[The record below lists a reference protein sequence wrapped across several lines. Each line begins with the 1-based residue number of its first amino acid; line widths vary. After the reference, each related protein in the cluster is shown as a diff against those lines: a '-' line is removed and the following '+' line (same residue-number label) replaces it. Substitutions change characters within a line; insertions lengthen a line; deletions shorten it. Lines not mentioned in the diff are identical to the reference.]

1 MKDERGF
8 SLLET
13 LVALAILGV
22 AAAVF
27 LSSLATTSKATIINE
42 EQTLA
47 ESLVRSQVEYVKSC
61 TYQPGTSEYDVNP
74 ALTVPVNWSVP
85 PPAVA
90 PLHGSDD
97 GIQIVTVS
105 ALRNGETILSVETY
119 KVDR

>member
-74 ALTVPVNWSVP
+74 ALTVPVNRSVP